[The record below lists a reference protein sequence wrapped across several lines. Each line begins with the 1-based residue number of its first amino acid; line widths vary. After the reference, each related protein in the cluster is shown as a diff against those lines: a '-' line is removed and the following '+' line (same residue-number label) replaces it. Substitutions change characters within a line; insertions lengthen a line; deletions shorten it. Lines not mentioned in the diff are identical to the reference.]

1 MRLCLGPGTRYPVRR
16 SVHARGRVGTVVHAS
31 DAFPPPGHMR
41 PPLHSRPPCTCTCTC
56 TCLHLRFCQFHG
68 IALKPPGYLSLPFR
82 PVCTSWRSSFPM
94 DPIPCHPVFWSQ
106 SHFAFPLELERI
118 VAVGAVSSTLLSR
131 LSGLSLALCPPPLHS
146 DLGSFPPPPPT
157 RKPPEHCLVLAPPH
171 CRAHTVSYT
180 VLCSSFSSS
189 YIVREPS
196 PVPVANN
203 FPAMPLGLASIAL

>member
-1 MRLCLGPGTRYPVRR
+1 
-16 SVHARGRVGTVVHAS
+16 
-31 DAFPPPGHMR
+31 
-41 PPLHSRPPCTCTCTC
+41 
-56 TCLHLRFCQFHG
+56 
-68 IALKPPGYLSLPFR
+68 
-82 PVCTSWRSSFPM
+82 M

-118 VAVGAVSSTLLSR
+118 VAVGAVSSTLLSK
-131 LSGLSLALCPPPLHS
+131 LSGLSLSLSVRPLPFTVFLHP
-146 DLGSFPPPPPT
+146 LP
-157 RKPPEHCLVLAPPH
+157 RKASREHCLVLAPHPPPH

>member
-1 MRLCLGPGTRYPVRR
+1 
-16 SVHARGRVGTVVHAS
+16 
-31 DAFPPPGHMR
+31 
-41 PPLHSRPPCTCTCTC
+41 
-56 TCLHLRFCQFHG
+56 
-68 IALKPPGYLSLPFR
+68 
-82 PVCTSWRSSFPM
+82 M

-118 VAVGAVSSTLLSR
+118 VAVGAVSSTLLSS
-131 LSGLSLALCPPPLHS
+131 LSGLSLSLNHPPLQN
-146 DLGSFPPPPPT
+146 DLGCSLTPLP
-157 RKPPEHCLVLAPPH
+157 RKPPKHCLVLAPLH
-171 CRAHTVSYT
+171 CCAHTVSYT